1 MRLSLFV
8 ITGVYAQISLL
19 LLAACLLPA
28 MIVGSW
34 IGRRL
39 VMRLSREMFVR
50 LVTWMVLL
58 SGMTLIGR
66 YLAG

>member
-1 MRLSLFV
+1 
-8 ITGVYAQISLL
+8 
-19 LLAACLLPA
+19 

-50 LVTWMVLL
+50 LVTWLVLV
-58 SGMTLIGR
+58 SGITLIGR

>member
-1 MRLSLFV
+1 
-8 ITGVYAQISLL
+8 
-19 LLAACLLPA
+19 
-28 MIVGSW
+28 MIIGSW
-34 IGRRL
+34 ISRRL